1 MVHDVFKLGLHHGFI
16 SMSEI
21 NLIIVD
27 ECHHSLKNS
36 SYNQIFTNHYHP
48 LKGVKKLP
56 HIIGLTA
63 SIVTKKMQPH
73 QFPIM
78 VKEIEK
84 VLDAKVITC
93 SNMRNILKYVTQP
106 EEITETYEASEEL
119 SFLDPILFEGL
130 SKIKR
135 ILIKELNRIKRDYS
149 GIEVKKHEKEAN
161 ETFKKFKRFLDQTYG
176 VKPEILEVLDTSKVK
191 PGILEVLGTFHGE
204 CIIKISKEYQEEEI
218 LMRTVDPYKVELA
231 QAVKEVHSKALSKIV
246 EHNSKCQD
254 VKNLSPT
261 FLDGFRQSFQ
271 ERFQSN
277 FDNRR
282 HPYSRENF
290 ELEQLSSNK
299 FKKLLEILEG
309 FDISPM
315 KALVFVQERQMASTL
330 ASLLTRASKIRS
342 TTLGHLKCS
351 YAVGG
356 QTRNM
361 FKEPTSKLMQ
371 ELVERQRL
379 KLENT
384 LNEFRSGKMNCKSWF
399 TISLSIVH
407 LFYFTISLQ
416 VWFAPMFWKKA

>member
-16 SMSEI
+16 SMSEV

-48 LKGVKKLP
+48 NRGLGKLP

-63 SIVTKKMQPH
+63 SIVTKKMDPQR
-73 QFPIM
+73 FPGM

-106 EEITETYEASEEL
+106 EEITETYEAPEKL
-119 SFLDPILFEGL
+119 SFLDPILKHGL
-130 SKIKR
+130 SEIRKIY
-135 ILIKELNRIKRDYS
+135 IKEIHRINRYYS
-149 GIEVKKHEKEAN
+149 DIEIKKHEEEA
-161 ETFKKFKRFLDQTYG
+161 EKTFKKFKRFLDQTYG
-176 VKPEILEVLDTSKVK
+176 SEEK

-218 LMRTVDPYKVELA
+218 LMRTVDPYKEELA
-231 QAVKEVHSKALSKIV
+231 KVVKEVHSRALSEIQG
-246 EHNSKCQD
+246 HNSKCQD
-254 VKNLSPT
+254 MNNLRPT
-261 FLDGFRQSFQ
+261 FLEGFRQSFQ
-271 ERFQSN
+271 KRFQTN

-282 HPYSRENF
+282 HPYLREDF
-290 ELEQLSSNK
+290 ELEQLSTDK
-299 FKKLLEILEG
+299 FKKLLQILEE
-309 FDISPM
+309 FDIFPM

-351 YAVGG
+351 FAVGG

-361 FKEPTSKLMQ
+361 FREPTSKLMQ

-379 KLENT
+379 KFENT
-384 LNEFRSGKMNCKSWF
+384 LNEFRSGKINCKSCF
-399 TISLSIVH
+399 TTPTKL
-407 LFYFTISLQ
+407 
-416 VWFAPMFWKKA
+416 